1 MTVCLR
7 RLYVAWLALLFKLHE
22 SLKNIIFD
30 QWHLQS
36 SADNYTHVLQRY
48 QEGDVPVGPTFICVP
63 LFECGHPLK
72 DPCDLREAFSPL
84 SLNKE
89 RVDMTRALL
98 HLPLRSQLV
107 SHLDLQPWCPQ
118 KNLDGI
124 LTDSIWHL
132 PVCDNPI
139 YYTALLNAAEC
150 SIHLDALSIP
160 TFSGQL
166 FSYNWPLPRKAYP
179 LLHK

>member
-36 SADNYTHVLQRY
+36 SADNYTHILQRY
-48 QEGDVPVGPTFICVP
+48 QEGDVPVGPTFIYVP
-63 LFECGHPLK
+63 LFECGRPLK
-72 DPCDLREAFSPL
+72 DPCDLREAFSSL

-160 TFSGQL
+160 TSADL
-166 FSYNWPLPRKAYP
+166 
-179 LLHK
+179 